1 MIYLCPRY
9 RKFGFSTK
17 CTLSASIVF
26 LFLTTYSFSLLVCY
40 KYTKR
45 IILLHN
51 IGCRKR
57 AKASVL
63 TIYFLVRFCYYT
75 PINSLSQ
82 LSQKKHITSP
92 CKHVE
97 QHHIWGDKTRAA
109 YMRFGYVIDKRNHLC
124 LRLINVTYSFQHR
137 QGKVS
142 QGTCGVRMAR
152 ETEIYSWI
160 STQNF

>member
-1 MIYLCPRY
+1 MQ
-9 RKFGFSTK
+9 
-17 CTLSASIVF
+17 
-26 LFLTTYSFSLLVCY
+26 LFCCSVQPQFPLF
-40 KYTKR
+40 
-45 IILLHN
+45 
-51 IGCRKR
+51 CRKR

-124 LRLINVTYSFQHR
+124 LRLINVTYNFQHFELNDEFMRNYWDQLR
-137 QGKVS
+137 QNTIMYLVYLIIISSNLKAYMYVRIKSCLTVS
-142 QGTCGVRMAR
+142 EFWFV
-152 ETEIYSWI
+152 
-160 STQNF
+160 